1 MPKRYGYYLVEGY
14 VVRMHSLGTEY
25 LTPDGRWLE
34 YGDRWDVM
42 TNGRRLQDGEQE
54 ALEVAQQKFEQN
66 KDWWEA
72 NRDRWS
78 IES

>member
-1 MPKRYGYYLVEGY
+1 MV
-14 VVRMHSLGTEY
+14 
-25 LTPDGRWLE
+25 E